1 MININPNNI
10 KRKENIKTA
19 ISQQQLVSEL
29 LAEKYSNTPPIQQPI
44 MPNNNGEIKNV

>member
-1 MININPNNI
+1 MININTNNI

-19 ISQQQLVSEL
+19 ISQQKLVSEL
-29 LAEKYSNTPPIQQPI
+29 LAEKYSNPPIQP

>member
-1 MININPNNI
+1 MININTNNI

-29 LAEKYSNTPPIQQPI
+29 LAEKYSNPSPIQQPV

>member
-1 MININPNNI
+1 MININTNNI

-19 ISQQQLVSEL
+19 ISQQQLVSDL
-29 LAEKYSNTPPIQQPI
+29 LAEKYSNPPIQQPV

>member
-29 LAEKYSNTPPIQQPI
+29 LVEKYSNTSPIQPI
-44 MPNNNGEIKNV
+44 PNNNGEIKNV

>member
-1 MININPNNI
+1 MININPSNI

-29 LAEKYSNTPPIQQPI
+29 LAEKYSNPPPIQQPI
-44 MPNNNGEIKNV
+44 PNNNGGIKNV

>member
-10 KRKENIKTA
+10 KRKESIKTA

-29 LAEKYSNTPPIQQPI
+29 LAEKYSNPPPIQPV

>member
-1 MININPNNI
+1 MININTNNI

-29 LAEKYSNTPPIQQPI
+29 LAEKYSNPPLIQP

>member
-1 MININPNNI
+1 MININTNNI

-29 LAEKYSNTPPIQQPI
+29 LAEKYSNPAPIQP